1 MQTDHASNC
10 GAKRAKEIL
19 PESTMDGPLITVV
32 TIVYNGA
39 KVIERT
45 IQSFLQQDR
54 SDCEYV
60 VVDGGSKDGTQE
72 ILRKYAASI
81 DVCVSE
87 PDQGIYDAM
96 NKGLRR
102 ARGEWVYY
110 LNCGDSLAGPDV
122 LRQVSSTLRQTKRSI
137 VAGSVLVNLPGEPE
151 VRFPLPIT
159 QKSSARQLFQAHLCH
174 QALFVRRSA
183 YCEQGGF
190 DPSYRLF
197 ADFDICLKIIS
208 ETGGFEPIGLD
219 IACFDL
225 SGATS
230 DPRNSLRLYRE
241 SERIFATVREGR
253 SRVSYILGAAR
264 AFAYRYKRL
273 ALSFR
278 G

>member
-1 MQTDHASNC
+1 MQTNHESNW
-10 GAKRAKEIL
+10 GGKRTKETP
-19 PESTMDGPLITVV
+19 PESIAGRPLITVITV
-32 TIVYNGA
+32 VYNGA
-39 KVIERT
+39 GQIENT

-60 VVDGGSKDGTQE
+60 VIDGGSKDGTQE
-72 ILRKYAASI
+72 ILRKHAASI

-96 NKGLRR
+96 NKALRR

-110 LNCGDSLAGPDV
+110 LNCGDSFASPDV
-122 LRQVSSTLRQTKRSI
+122 LRSVSSMLRQTERSI
-137 VAGSVLVNLPGEPE
+137 VAGSVLVNRPGEPE
-151 VRFPLPIT
+151 ARFPLPIT
-159 QKSSARQLFQAHLCH
+159 QESSARQLFHAHLCH

-183 YCEQGGF
+183 YCQQGGF

-208 ETGGFEPIGLD
+208 ETGGFERVGLD
-219 IACFDL
+219 IAYFDL
-225 SGATS
+225 SGATT
-230 DPRNSLRLYRE
+230 DPRNSLRLYQE
-241 SERIFATVREGR
+241 SERIFSTVREGR
-253 SRVSYILGAAR
+253 SRMSYIWGAAR
-264 AFAYRYKRL
+264 AVAYRYKRL

>member
-1 MQTDHASNC
+1 MQTDHESNC
-10 GAKRAKEIL
+10 GGKRTKEIL
-19 PESTMDGPLITVV
+19 PESTVDGPLITVV
-32 TIVYNGA
+32 TVVYNGA
-39 KVIERT
+39 EGIERT

-60 VVDGGSKDGTQE
+60 IIDGGSKDGTQE
-72 ILRKYAASI
+72 ILRKHAASI

-110 LNCGDSLAGPDV
+110 LNCGDSLASPDV
-122 LRQVSSTLRQTKRSI
+122 LREVSSTLRQTKRSI

-151 VRFPLPIT
+151 ARFPLPIT
-159 QKSSARQLFQAHLCH
+159 QGSSARQLFHAHLCH

-183 YCEQGGF
+183 YRQQGGF
-190 DPSYRLF
+190 DRSYRLF
-197 ADFDICLKIIS
+197 ADFDVCVKIILA
-208 ETGGFEPIGLD
+208 TGGFERMDLD
-219 IACFDL
+219 IAYFDL
-225 SGATS
+225 SGTTS
-230 DPRNSLRLYRE
+230 NPRNSLPLYRE
-241 SERIFATVREGR
+241 SERIFSSVQEGR
-253 SRVSYILGAAR
+253 SRMSYIVGAAR

-273 ALSFR
+273 AVDLR

>member
-10 GAKRAKEIL
+10 DGTQTSDIL
-19 PESTMDGPLITVV
+19 PESTADGPLITVV
-32 TIVYNGA
+32 TVVYNGA
-39 KVIERT
+39 KEIERT

-60 VVDGGSKDGTQE
+60 VIDGGSKDGTQE
-72 ILRKYAASI
+72 ILRKHAASI
-81 DVCVSE
+81 NICLSE
-87 PDQGIYDAM
+87 PDNGIYDAM

-122 LRQVSSTLRQTKRSI
+122 LRKVYATLRQTRRSI
-137 VAGSVLVNLPGEPE
+137 VAGSVLVNRPGEPE
-151 VRFPLPIT
+151 ARLPLAIT
-159 QKSSARQLFQAHLCH
+159 QESSARQLFQAHLCH

-183 YCEQGGF
+183 YCQRGGF
-190 DPSYRLF
+190 NPTYRLF

-208 ETGGFEPIGLD
+208 ETGGFERIGLD
-219 IACFDL
+219 IAYFDL

-230 DPRNSLRLYRE
+230 SPRNSLRLYRE
-241 SERIFATVREGR
+241 SERIFSAQCEGR
-253 SRVSYILGAAR
+253 SRMSYILGAAR
-264 AFAYRYKRL
+264 AVAYRYKRL